1 MESEAL
7 SESPWRHLSS
17 DTFDELLFHME
28 GFVASETFA
37 GARAGRVFKMG
48 ELGLGYY
55 KDTWKPRIECLAL
68 SSTCKELRL
77 LLLPNFIPQ
86 ATSMAAAAAAIPVDA
101 YLPTTYHTLG
111 WSHVLLGS
119 EEAVKQRAE
128 LKRMAEQRRLLVLRT
143 RQAFKRLCEFVKE
156 NGVLPV
162 TGLDLREGLDPGDWV
177 YLPPPAAASGGAGTS
192 ADLQGG
198 GGSSPPP
205 TPPGFVFE

>member
-86 ATSMAAAAAAIPVDA
+86 ATSMAAAAAAIPCGCV
-101 YLPTTYHTLG
+101 PTYH
-111 WSHVLLGS
+111 LLHPW
-119 EEAVKQRAE
+119 VVTRAF
-128 LKRMAEQRRLLVLRT
+128 RGGFGGAARRLLSSELSSSVWL
-143 RQAFKRLCEFVKE
+143 
-156 NGVLPV
+156 N
-162 TGLDLREGLDPGDWV
+162 
-177 YLPPPAAASGGAGTS
+177 S
-192 ADLQGG
+192 ADFWCCARGRPSRG
-198 GGSSPPP
+198 CASS
-205 TPPGFVFE
+205 

>member
-28 GFVASETFA
+28 GFIASETFA

-86 ATSMAAAAAAIPVDA
+86 ATSMAAAAAAVPVDA
-101 YLPTTYHTLG
+101 YLDTRYYTLG
-111 WSHVLLGS
+111 WPPAFISQ
-119 EEAVKQRAE
+119 EAVKQRAE
-128 LKRMAEQRRLLVLRT
+128 LKRMAEQRRLLVLRA
-143 RQAFKRLCEFVKE
+143 RQAFKRLCEFVKQ
-156 NGVLPV
+156 NGVLP
-162 TGLDLREGLDPGDWV
+162 EWHQWP
-177 YLPPPAAASGGAGTS
+177 GGASRS
-192 ADLQGG
+192 ADLGG
-198 GGSSPPP
+198 GAR
-205 TPPGFVFE
+205 FA

>member
-55 KDTWKPRIECLAL
+55 KDTWEPRIECLAL

-86 ATSMAAAAAAIPVDA
+86 ATSMAA
-101 YLPTTYHTLG
+101 
-111 WSHVLLGS
+111 
-119 EEAVKQRAE
+119 E
-128 LKRMAEQRRLLVLRT
+128 LKRMAEQRRLRAADCAAPGLLVLRA
-143 RQAFKRLCEFVKE
+143 RQAFKRLCKFVKQ

-162 TGLDLREGLDPGDWV
+162 TGTLGETAYGKEIKGERVSVLWEGGRWYQGTVKDFNGFDEHLIVYEDGDSRWHNV
-177 YLPPPAAASGGAGTS
+177 AEEEAENGVKWL
-192 ADLQGG
+192 
-198 GGSSPPP
+198 
-205 TPPGFVFE
+205 

>member
-55 KDTWKPRIECLAL
+55 KDTWKPSIECLAL

-86 ATSMAAAAAAIPVDA
+86 ATSMAAAAAAAPVDA
-101 YLPTTYHTLG
+101 YLDTSYYTLG
-111 WSHVLLGS
+111 WPYTPG

-156 NGVLPV
+156 NGVLPQ
-162 TGLDLREGLDPGDWV
+162 W
-177 YLPPPAAASGGAGTS
+177 LPPSAGLCSHEAHRRHPRRHYMIRPHAAGV
-192 ADLQGG
+192 
-198 GGSSPPP
+198 
-205 TPPGFVFE
+205 VFE